1 MNSDSAK
8 FASLGRPGRI
18 WAISAIHARSD
29 RLDVLHDH
37 LASQFAVGDRIVY
50 LGNFVGRG
58 DAVHETIAEMLSF
71 RRDIL
76 AIPGVIADDL
86 VYLRGAQ
93 EEMWQKLLQL
103 QFAPNPKDVLGW
115 MLDQGVDATLRAYGG
130 NSDAGMAAARE
141 GAVQLTRW
149 TNQLRAA
156 MRDAPGHNNLFSV
169 LRRAAFTED
178 GAVLFVSA
186 GIDPSRPLPAQGDS
200 FWWGSGGF
208 ADLSEPYFGCRK
220 VIRGYD
226 PANGGVTVG
235 DVTATLDG
243 GCGRGGRLI
252 AAQIGP
258 DGQILELLEA

>member
-8 FASLGRPGRI
+8 FAPLGRPGRI
-18 WAISAIHARSD
+18 WAVSAIHAQAD
-29 RLDVLHDH
+29 RLGVLHDH

-58 DAVHETIAEMLSF
+58 TAVHETIAEMLEF

-76 AIPGVIADDL
+76 AIRGVLPDDL

-103 QFAPNPKDVLGW
+103 QFAPNPKDVLAW
-115 MLDQGVDATLRAYGG
+115 MLDQGVEETLRAYGG
-130 NSDAGMAAARE
+130 ESGAGMAAARE

-156 MRDAPGHNNLFSV
+156 MRAAPGHNNLFAA

-186 GIDPSRPLPAQGDS
+186 GIDPARPLPAQGDS
-200 FWWGSGGF
+200 FWWGGAGF

-226 PANGGVTVG
+226 PANGGVAVG

-243 GCGRGGRLI
+243 GCGRGGKLI
-252 AAQIGP
+252 AAQVGG
-258 DGQILELLEA
+258 DGQILELIEA

>member
-1 MNSDSAK
+1 M
-8 FASLGRPGRI
+8 
-18 WAISAIHARSD
+18 SAIHAD
-29 RLDVLHDH
+29 VGRLSVLHDH

-58 DAVHETIAEMLSF
+58 DSVYETIAEMLGF
-71 RRDIL
+71 RREIL
-76 AIPGVIADDL
+76 AIPGVLVGDL

-103 QFAPNPKDVLGW
+103 QFAPNPKDVLAW
-115 MLDQGVDATLRAYGG
+115 MLDQGVEPTLRAYGG
-130 NSDAGMAAARE
+130 DADDGMAAARE

-156 MRDAPGHNNLFSV
+156 MRAAPGHNSLFAA
-169 LRRAAFTED
+169 LRRAAFTKD

-200 FWWGSGGF
+200 FWWGAAGF
-208 ADLSEPYFGCRK
+208 DELTEPYFGCRR

-226 PANGGVTVG
+226 PANGGVSVG

-243 GCGRGGRLI
+243 GCGRGGTLT
-252 AAQIGP
+252 AAQVGA
-258 DGQILELLEA
+258 DGQIMELIEA

>member
-8 FASLGRPGRI
+8 FAQLGRPARI
-18 WAISAIHARSD
+18 WAVSAIHADVD
-29 RLDVLHDH
+29 RLGRLHDH
-37 LASQFAVGDRIVY
+37 LAGQFSVGDRIVY
-50 LGNFVGRG
+50 LRNFVGRG
-58 DAVHETIAEMLSF
+58 EAVHETIAEMLSF
-71 RRDIL
+71 RRDLL
-76 AIPGVIADDL
+76 AIPGVLAGDL

-103 QFAPNPKDVLGW
+103 QFAPNPKDVLSW
-115 MLDQGVDATLRAYGG
+115 MLGQGVDSTLRAYGG
-130 NSDAGMAAARE
+130 NPETGMAAARE

-149 TNQLRAA
+149 TNQLRGA
-156 MRDAPGHNNLFSV
+156 MRDAPGHNNLFAV

-200 FWWGSGGF
+200 FWWGSAGF

-243 GCGRGGRLI
+243 GCGRGGKLT
-252 AAQIGP
+252 AAEIGA
-258 DGQILELLEA
+258 DGQVIELIEA